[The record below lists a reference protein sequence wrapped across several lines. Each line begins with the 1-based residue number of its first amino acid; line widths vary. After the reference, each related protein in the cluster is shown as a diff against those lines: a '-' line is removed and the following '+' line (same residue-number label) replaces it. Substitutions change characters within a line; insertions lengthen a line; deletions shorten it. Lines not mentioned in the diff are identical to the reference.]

1 MATPRAPRSTLAAV
15 DTNFLLDLAVPKDR
29 AHDAVE
35 IFRRRVSG
43 VEFVVP
49 PTVIDELDYIAQ
61 HGDTAAERTLA
72 LTALRNLVHVW
83 RFRPLDFIPVGHG
96 IIEAV
101 AQKLRREK
109 LIPETEVNDSFIL
122 AEAALANCTIL
133 ITSDEHIRAADTTL
147 LSLTL
152 KSCDVQAIIVR
163 TPREIVRQ
171 FG

>member
-1 MATPRAPRSTLAAV
+1 MVSRPTLVAV
-15 DTNFLLDLAVPKDR
+15 DTNFLLDLAVPKDKTY
-29 AHDAVE
+29 AAVE
-35 IFRRRVSG
+35 VFRQRVPG

-61 HGDTAAERTLA
+61 HGDTASDRMLA
-72 LTALRNLVHVW
+72 TTALQSLGRVW

-96 IIEAV
+96 IIETV
-101 AQKLRREK
+101 AHKLRGEG
-109 LIPETEVNDSFIL
+109 LIPEREINDSFIL

-133 ITSDEHIRAADTTL
+133 ITSDEHLRAADPTL
-147 LSLTL
+147 LSLAL
-152 KSCDVQAIIVR
+152 KACDVQAIIVR

>member
-1 MATPRAPRSTLAAV
+1 MATPMAPRSTLAAV

-35 IFRRRVSG
+35 IFRRRVPG

-49 PTVIDELDYIAQ
+49 PTVIDELDYIAH
-61 HGDTAAERTLA
+61 HGDTAADRALA
-72 LTALRNLVHVW
+72 LTALQNLVRVW
-83 RFRPLDFIPVGHG
+83 KFRPLDFIPVGLG
-96 IIEAV
+96 IVEAV
-101 AQKLRREK
+101 ARKLRREK
-109 LIPETEVNDSFIL
+109 LIPEAEVNDSFIL

-133 ITSDEHIRAADTTL
+133 ISSDGHIRDADPTL

>member
-1 MATPRAPRSTLAAV
+1 MAPRSTLAAV
-15 DTNFLLDLAVPKDR
+15 DTNFLLDLAVPRDR

-35 IFRRRVSG
+35 IFRRRVPG

-49 PTVIDELDYIAQ
+49 PTVIDELDFIAQ
-61 HGDTAAERTLA
+61 RGDTAADRALA
-72 LTALRNLVHVW
+72 RTALRSIVQVW
-83 RFRPLDFIPVGHG
+83 KFRPLDFIPVGHG
-96 IIEAV
+96 IIESV
-101 AQKLRREK
+101 ARKLRREN
-109 LIPETEVNDSFIL
+109 LIPEQEINDSFIL

-133 ITSDEHIRAADTTL
+133 ISSDEHLRAADPTL
-147 LSLTL
+147 LSLIL

>member
-1 MATPRAPRSTLAAV
+1 MAPRSTLAAV
-15 DTNFLLDLAVPKDR
+15 DTNFLLDLAVPKDG

-35 IFRRRVSG
+35 IFRRRVPL

-49 PTVIDELDYIAQ
+49 PTVIDELDFIAR
-61 HGDTAAERTLA
+61 HGDTAADRSMA
-72 LTALRNLVHVW
+72 LTALRSIARVW
-83 RFRPLDFIPVGHG
+83 KFRPLDFIPVGHG
-96 IIEAV
+96 IIETV
-101 AQKLRREK
+101 ARKLRREK
-109 LIPETEVNDSFIL
+109 LIPEQEINDSLIL

-133 ITSDEHIRAADTTL
+133 ITSDEHIRAVDPAL

-152 KSCDVQAIIVR
+152 KSCDVQTIIVR